1 MRKGNWRQLIL
12 IWMGLAW
19 YSRRKEIEDICRQ
32 ENMFSDHK
40 GYYKN
45 NLYLC
50 IWSIFMILSKHMD
63 LIQGVLTVKKMRG
76 KKPQNF
82 VRKLVRRS
90 DE

>member
-1 MRKGNWRQLIL
+1 
-12 IWMGLAW
+12 
-19 YSRRKEIEDICRQ
+19 
-32 ENMFSDHK
+32 
-40 GYYKN
+40 
-45 NLYLC
+45 
-50 IWSIFMILSKHMD
+50 MILSKHMD